1 MINITE
7 ELQIEAMDLENAGI
21 ASSTIKKALIQKGIS
36 KPLIKR
42 VSIAVYEAE
51 INVVIHSYGGV
62 CTYTIDDDKIKVIFE
77 DSGPGIPDIEQAL
90 QPGYSTANQQAKC
103 YGFGAGMGLMNI
115 KNSSDEFN
123 ITSSPKGTTLEII
136 VNFN

>member
-1 MINITE
+1 MSINGRFS
-7 ELQIEAMDLENAGI
+7 IEAMDLENAGI

-90 QPGYSTANQQAKC
+90 QPGYSTAHQQAKC

>member
-1 MINITE
+1 MSINGRFS
-7 ELQIEAMDLENAGI
+7 IEAMDLENAGI

-62 CTYTIDDDKIKVIFE
+62 CTYTIDDDRIKVIFE
-77 DSGPGIPDIEQAL
+77 DSGPGILDIEQAL

>member
-1 MINITE
+1 MSINGRFS
-7 ELQIEAMDLENAGI
+7 IEAMELENAGI
-21 ASSTIKKALIQKGIS
+21 VSSTIKKALIEKGIS
-36 KPLIKR
+36 KPIIKR

-51 INVVIHSYGGV
+51 INVVIHSYGGF

-115 KNSSDEFN
+115 KNSCDEFN
-123 ITSSPKGTTLEII
+123 ITSSPKGTTLEIT

>member
-1 MINITE
+1 MSINGRFS
-7 ELQIEAMDLENAGI
+7 IEAMDLENAGI

-62 CTYTIDDDKIKVIFE
+62 CTYTIDDDRIKVIFE
-77 DSGPGIPDIEQAL
+77 DSGPGISDIEQAL

>member
-1 MINITE
+1 MSINGRFS
-7 ELQIEAMDLENAGI
+7 IEAMDLENAGI

-62 CTYTIDDDKIKVIFE
+62 CTYTIDDDRIKVIFL

>member
-1 MINITE
+1 MSINGRFS
-7 ELQIEAMDLENAGI
+7 IEAMDLENAGI

-77 DSGPGIPDIEQAL
+77 DSGPGILDIEQAL

>member
-1 MINITE
+1 MSINGRFS
-7 ELQIEAMDLENAGI
+7 IEAMDLENAGI

-62 CTYTIDDDKIKVIFE
+62 CTYTIDDDRIKVIFE